1 MAKNKRSSKTIAQ
14 QCRYYEVGNIFEY
27 MVEVYLNGN
36 ISSFGELYRELNK
49 GARKDFIDYIFSVSD
64 CSTTSCVFDFL
75 LRCTPL

>member
-1 MAKNKRSSKTIAQ
+1 MKRYSKTIAQ

-49 GARKDFIDYIFSVSD
+49 DARKDFIDYIFSEVNPQELIGIIKE
-64 CSTTSCVFDFL
+64 TI
-75 LRCTPL
+75 